1 MLSTDRKKWLENR
14 PRSIV
19 GVEMERVNH
28 QQKSGQG
35 LRHFEIK
42 LCTSAFFQK
51 TLKLKKERHMLS
63 TDRRK

>member
-1 MLSTDRKKWLENR
+1 MLSTDRRKWLENL

-19 GVEMERVNH
+19 GVEMERINY
-28 QQKSGQG
+28 QKESDQG

-51 TLKLKKERHMLS
+51 TLS
-63 TDRRK
+63 D

>member
-1 MLSTDRKKWLENR
+1 MLSTDRRKELENR
-14 PRSIV
+14 PMSIV

-28 QQKSGQG
+28 QKESGQG

-51 TLKLKKERHMLS
+51 TL
-63 TDRRK
+63 TD